1 MSKTVWPVV
10 VAGAGPAGLTA
21 AITLARAGIQSLVL
35 HSRTAVFSHPRA
47 TVVSLRSMELFRSWG
62 LEEKIWAGGNDVEWR
77 MLVTRTLSQAAS
89 GALIDVGYPSTSESA
104 VLSPTRPA
112 AVPQDHLEMVLLDY
126 LRGLATAHVE
136 LGVTVEDVWEAH
148 TGLGLKL
155 RDGGSGA
162 CRVVEARYVIGADGA
177 HSVVRQRLG
186 VSVSE
191 TEDLFEALSVLFR
204 APLWEV
210 VGRHRY
216 GIYVTDLPGPG
227 TFLPA
232 GQGDRW
238 LYGFSSDPR
247 VERVADLSEDQLIA
261 QIRTG
266 VGVPDLP
273 VRVVDQN
280 TFTFTAA
287 IADRFRSG
295 NAFLIGDAAHRVTP
309 RGGTGMN
316 TAIADGF
323 NLGWK
328 LSWVLK
334 DWAAESLLDTY
345 EMERRP
351 IAEHNVARS
360 IDPGGSRRNVSDEL
374 RFDLGGRLPHLWI
387 DTAGGRI
394 SSLDLLGP
402 GLTRLSAAE
411 PSHFDDQS
419 KVPPVTERRLDRK
432 TAAALGADQ
441 PGGLLLRPDG
451 VVWDPLRSV
460 AADTIDQDR
469 AA

>member
-1 MSKTVWPVV
+1 M
-10 VAGAGPAGLTA
+10 
-21 AITLARAGIQSLVL
+21 
-35 HSRTAVFSHPRA
+35 
-47 TVVSLRSMELFRSWG
+47 
-62 LEEKIWAGGNDVEWR
+62 
-77 MLVTRTLSQAAS
+77 
-89 GALIDVGYPSTSESA
+89 
-104 VLSPTRPA
+104 
-112 AVPQDHLEMVLLDY
+112 
-126 LRGLATAHVE
+126 
-136 LGVTVEDVWEAH
+136 
-148 TGLGLKL
+148 
-155 RDGGSGA
+155 
-162 CRVVEARYVIGADGA
+162 
-177 HSVVRQRLG
+177 
-186 VSVSE
+186 
-191 TEDLFEALSVLFR
+191 
-204 APLWEV
+204 
-210 VGRHRY
+210 
-216 GIYVTDLPGPG
+216 
-227 TFLPA
+227 
-232 GQGDRW
+232 
-238 LYGFSSDPR
+238 
-247 VERVADLSEDQLIA
+247 ADLGEEQLIA
-261 QIRTG
+261 RIRTG

-280 TFTFTAA
+280 TFTFGEA

-295 NAFLIGDAAHRVTP
+295 NAFLIGDAGHRVTP

-328 LSWVLK
+328 LSWALK
-334 DWAAESLLDTY
+334 GWAPESLLDTY

-411 PSHFDDQS
+411 PSHLDDQS

-441 PGGLLLRPDG
+441 PSGLLLRPDG
-451 VVWDPLRSV
+451 VVWDPLRSA